1 MSKLSLSLVT
11 PTSEVFSGLV
21 DEVVAPGSEGDFGVF
36 ALHAPFM
43 TTLSEGQVII
53 TNDGIK
59 TVYDVR
65 GGFADVTPTGVVI
78 LAEYA
83 KIMS

>member
-11 PTSEVFSGLV
+11 PTAEVFSGMV
-21 DEVVAPGSEGDFGVF
+21 DEVIAPGSEGEFGVL

-53 TNDGIK
+53 TIEATK
-59 TVYDVR
+59 TIYDVK
-65 GGFADVTPTGVVI
+65 GGFADVSPMGVVI
-78 LAEYA
+78 LAEQA
-83 KIMS
+83 VLVR